1 MYLLRSNNRY
11 NAIYIDGA
19 VSNDVFDYQLMV
31 LMVVKPSK
39 SISIDAIEQ
48 FQAVAPLMLNFLVLL
63 EALCA
68 ITRSGTNNF
77 EGSAY
82 FLNRDETLAATP
94 PSLVGADGRKN

>member
-1 MYLLRSNNRY
+1 MMFL
-11 NAIYIDGA
+11 
-19 VSNDVFDYQLMV
+19 DYQLMV

-48 FQAVAPLMLNFLVLL
+48 FQVSVAFDVKLSGF
-63 EALCA
+63 AGGAISA

-82 FLNRDETLAATP
+82 FF
-94 PSLVGADGRKN
+94 K

>member
-63 EALCA
+63 EAL
-68 ITRSGTNNF
+68 
-77 EGSAY
+77 
-82 FLNRDETLAATP
+82 RDY
-94 PSLVGADGRKN
+94 SFRYK